1 MKQDGILHVKKSSRY
16 FLLQPLTLRSVGKL
30 AIPMVAVVGLWASPV
45 SATRHGG
52 SSTATIHVMSPVK
65 PVVSSVKPNAGP
77 TTGGQAINIAGT
89 GFVKGA
95 KVEIGQGKGA
105 GPTAIVAS
113 HVVVVSSKEIS
124 AITGGRARAGRW
136 DLFVITVGGTS
147 AINDGDK
154 YRYEGGGTERL
165 LAGPTW
171 RSPVTRHAFSIRAP
185 RTAVPW
191 WTR

>member
-1 MKQDGILHVKKSSRY
+1 MKQDGILHVKKSSRPVP
-16 FLLQPLTLRSVGKL
+16 LRPLTMRSVGKL

-77 TTGGQAINIAGT
+77 TTGGQAINITGT
-89 GFVKGA
+89 GFVIGA
-95 KVEIGQGKGA
+95 KVEIGQGKEA

-113 HVVVVSSKEIS
+113 NVVVVSSKKIT
-124 AITGGRARAGRW
+124 ATTGGRARAGTW
-136 DLFVITVGGTS
+136 NLFVITVGGTS

-154 YRYEGGGTERL
+154 YRYEGGGTGSL
-165 LAGPTW
+165 LAGSTL
-171 RSPVTRHAFSIRAP
+171 RSPLTRHVFPIRAP

-191 WTR
+191 WTK